1 MTIKAT
7 ILYSKIAQQL
17 GIAPEDDCRRINN
30 LQDSLIAQGRWSPI
44 GQLFVE
50 NKVLTAEQHT
60 EVMHHHKITNRT
72 ENDKIVSD
80 FLTKHGLIEEA
91 RAQKILQQ
99 ALERAAV
106 ERTEE
111 EWPRSAFAAQ
121 KWSDEETGRTIQDL
135 IETIYDPLT
144 RMTGYCEVLV
154 EDRGDL
160 TQGRLAF
167 QLNYVSRAQLFAALH
182 NQSSL
187 DMYKPIRK
195 VLFELGLTNEAEDG
209 SIKDTIDLFL
219 PA

>member
-1 MTIKAT
+1 MTIKST

-17 GIAPEDDCRRINN
+17 GIAPEDDCRRING

-44 GQLFVE
+44 GQLYIE
-50 NKVLTAEQHT
+50 NKVLSADQHAE
-60 EVMHHHKITNRT
+60 VLHHHRITNRT

-80 FLTKHGLIEEA
+80 YLTKHGLVEES
-91 RAQKILQQ
+91 RAQKTLQQ
-99 ALERAAV
+99 ALERAAG
-106 ERTEE
+106 ERTTE
-111 EWPRSAFAAQ
+111 EWPKSAFADQ
-121 KWSDEETGRTIQDL
+121 KWSDEETSRTIQDL

-160 TQGRLAF
+160 SQGRLAF

-187 DMYKPIRK
+187 EMYKPIRK
-195 VLFELGLTNEAEDG
+195 VLFELGLTNEAEDA
-209 SIKDTIDLFL
+209 SVKDMIDMFL